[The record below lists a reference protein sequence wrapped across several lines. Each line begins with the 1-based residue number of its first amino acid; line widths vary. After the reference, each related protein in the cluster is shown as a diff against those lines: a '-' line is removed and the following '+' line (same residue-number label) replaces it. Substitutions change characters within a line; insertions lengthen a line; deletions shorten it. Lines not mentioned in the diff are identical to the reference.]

1 MVLLCTFCAT
11 PDSRAILGDVK
22 EPSVSRSFFNE
33 LIIERRSCFVILDGR
48 PLLNLHLSRRS
59 DEPMCLLNAC
69 IWKLGCNWRI
79 I

>member
-48 PLLNLHLSRRS
+48 PL
-59 DEPMCLLNAC
+59 
-69 IWKLGCNWRI
+69 
-79 I
+79 

>member
-33 LIIERRSCFVILDGR
+33 RIIERRSCFVILDGR
-48 PLLNLHLSRRS
+48 PLLNLRLSTGS
-59 DEPMCLLNAC
+59 DGPMCLLQCLYMKA
-69 IWKLGCNWRI
+69 WL
-79 I
+79 